1 MPVARDLVWRF
12 VPERR
17 LAVVFAISA
26 GAWLLPGRAGIVTG
40 LALVSVI
47 VLTAVVD
54 LLLLPARRQIEV
66 SRVLPES
73 IGLGDELTA
82 AIVVRNSSARDLHMR
97 VSDRLPE
104 SLRGGV
110 LDGTFVR
117 VPGDSTSSIAMPVRG
132 HARGLATLGPL
143 GVRVTTALGLVGR
156 RMRIATSDTIRVVPS
171 LTGVRFFRL
180 LALQNRLRLT
190 GARQLRRKGD
200 GQGFA
205 GLREYVLGDDPR
217 HIDWKATSR
226 RGTVITRE
234 FTIERSQTVFT
245 LIDAGRLMTQLVGE
259 YARFEHA
266 LNAALVLSDIAASAG
281 DRIGTCVF
289 DDEVRAFVPAMK
301 SRGALQTIRDA
312 FVPVMASSREP
323 DYASAFR
330 FLATH
335 QRKRALV
342 VLFTDVI
349 DVRASQALVAH
360 VSRGAARHLVLVV
373 ALRNDAV
380 LAAANPGRAMSSGGL
395 FEVAAAEELL
405 EARAAVLERMRRA
418 GASVLDVSPTAM
430 TAALVNRYLELKS
443 RGAI

>member
-1 MPVARDLVWRF
+1 MRDLFWRF

-17 LAVVFAISA
+17 LAALCALSAVV
-26 GAWLLPGRAGIVTG
+26 WLVPGRAGEIAGATTALL
-40 LALVSVI
+40 LALLI
-47 VLTAVVD
+47 AID
-54 LLLLPARRQIEV
+54 FLLLPARRQLDVAREV
-66 SRVLPES
+66 PES
-73 IGLGDELTA
+73 VGLGDEREGHLVVTNHGSRFLT
-82 AIVVRNSSARDLHMR
+82 VHLYDV
-97 VSDRLPE
+97 LPAT
-104 SLRGGV
+104 LRGGIGERA
-110 LDGTFVR
+110 LVR
-117 VPGDSTSSIAMPVRG
+117 IGGRSTTSLAFPLVGHVRG
-132 HARGLATLGPL
+132 AAALGPI
-143 GVRVTTALGLVGR
+143 GVRTTTRLGLVGR
-156 RMRIATSDTIRVVPS
+156 RTRISTSDTVRVVPS
-171 LTGVRFFRL
+171 LAGVRHFRL
-180 LALQNRLRLT
+180 LALQNRLRLA

-205 GLREYVLGDDPR
+205 GLREYVRGDDPR

-226 RGTVITRE
+226 RQSLITRE

-259 YARFEHA
+259 YPRFEHA
-266 LNAALVLSDIAASAG
+266 LSAALVLSDIAANAG
-281 DRIGTCVF
+281 DRVGTCVF

-301 SRGALQTIRDA
+301 SRGALQVIRDA
-312 FVPVMASSREP
+312 FVPVVASSNEP

-330 FLATH
+330 FLASH

-349 DVRASQALVAH
+349 DVRASQALLAH
-360 VSRGAARHLVLVV
+360 VSRSAARHLVLVV

-380 LAAANPGRAMSSGGL
+380 IAAANPADAESSRAL

-405 EARAAVLERMRRA
+405 EAREAVLERMRRA